1 MDASSAM
8 QGVAA
13 EPGTGELMLAG
24 LPATTAADA
33 EPAAPAAPI
42 ATTAAASTVLGAP
55 SAGAQPEASR
65 EPAACRSGSPAADAG
80 DAQAEPAES
89 PSAGRPPVMPALAL
103 ERQAPEPDIA
113 AETLELLEWPR
124 LQEHL
129 AGFAGSEA
137 GRRHCRRLPLAASP
151 AESRRLLAE
160 TTELLAL
167 DGLID
172 GGLSFQGVA
181 DIRTTVL
188 LCAKG
193 GCAGGEELLQLA
205 ATLAAARRLR
215 RQIEDPQLRPVCS
228 ALVEELR
235 TLPELEQR
243 LHFCLEEGGRVADRA
258 SSELAGLRRRLQAA
272 LAERRER
279 LQELLRRYAP
289 MLQDTVISERSGRPV
304 LAVKAGAAAQVKGL
318 VHDSSASGQ
327 TVYIEPQAV
336 IALGNRLRE
345 LQAEERELERAV
357 LLELSGLVGEQA
369 EALQELQRILV
380 RLDAAL
386 ARARYGAWLG
396 AVRPELADDPE
407 APFEL
412 RELRHPLL
420 LWQQRREG
428 GAPVVPVTVR
438 VGSELRVVAITGPNT
453 GGKTVTLKSVGLA
466 ALMARAGLFLPCSGT
481 PRLPW
486 CGQVLA
492 DIGDEQ
498 SLQQNL
504 STFSGHIRRI
514 ARILAALGGS
524 AARPEAGLGIDGAMA
539 SPAAAPS
546 GAIDHGGGTPGAAT
560 GQESLN
566 GISSP
571 PDRHVEVAAQHQ
583 DGRSAQTVSEIPHA
597 PAPSASSFGAGPATP
612 GSGAV
617 DTSPE
622 ASADRLSRVA
632 PIPAATTAG
641 ASLVLLDEVGA
652 GTDPTEGAALAAALL
667 RHLAERA
674 RLTIATT
681 HFGELKALKYGDARF
696 ENASVAFDE
705 QTLSP
710 TYRLQW
716 GIPGR
721 SNALAIATRLGL
733 DGQVVQAAAEQLKPG
748 GSGEVNQVIE
758 GLERQRQQQQEA
770 AEAAAALLARTELLH
785 EELLSRWQQQKE
797 QSAEIQERR
806 RRELERSI
814 REGQGEVR
822 RLIRRLRQG
831 GRGGG
836 REAAE
841 TARLTGQRL
850 KRLQQQHTP
859 EPPRIDHGGWR
870 PMVGERVRVL
880 ALGKAAQVLAIS
892 EDGRELTVRCGVL
905 RTTVELSAIEGLN
918 GEKATPP
925 PLPQVQVRSRRNP
938 ASRGPDVRTE
948 ANTVDVRGM
957 RVHEAEA
964 AVEERLRGANGPLWV
979 IHGIGTGKL
988 RRGLRDW
995 LATVP
1000 YVERVS
1006 DAEKGDGGPGC
1017 SVVWVK

>member
-1 MDASSAM
+1 MSQTTDQRPGVNGRAGIEVQEAAAGGVEREAKAVPAGSPLEDG
-8 QGVAA
+8 QGVGMVPPQAA
-13 EPGTGELMLAG
+13 PGTLPGE
-24 LPATTAADA
+24 P
-33 EPAAPAAPI
+33 EI
-42 ATTAAASTVLGAP
+42 AS
-55 SAGAQPEASR
+55 
-65 EPAACRSGSPAADAG
+65 
-80 DAQAEPAES
+80 
-89 PSAGRPPVMPALAL
+89 
-103 ERQAPEPDIA
+103 
-113 AETLELLEWPR
+113 ETLELLEWPR
-124 LQEHL
+124 LADHV
-129 AGFAGSEA
+129 AGFAGTEA
-137 GRRHCRRLPLAASP
+137 GRRHCQALPLP
-151 AESRRLLAE
+151 ATPADSRRLLAE

-167 DGLID
+167 DGLIE

-181 DIRTTVL
+181 DIRATVV

-193 GCAGGEELLQLA
+193 GCAGGEELLALA

-215 RQIEDPQLRPVCS
+215 RQIDDPVLRPVCTE
-228 ALVEELR
+228 LVSELR
-235 TLPELEQR
+235 TLPDLEQR

-258 SSELAGLRRRLQAA
+258 SAELAGLRRRLQAA

-345 LQAEERELERAV
+345 LQGEERELERQV
-357 LLELSGLVGEQA
+357 LLELSGLVGEEA
-369 EALQELQRILV
+369 EALQELERILV

-396 AVRPELADDPE
+396 AVRPELDDAPE

-412 RELRHPLL
+412 RELCHPLL
-420 LWQQRREG
+420 LWQQRRAG

-438 VGSELRVVAITGPNT
+438 VAPQLRVVAITGPNT

-481 PRLPW
+481 ARLPW

-514 ARILAALGGS
+514 ARILAAL
-524 AARPEAGLGIDGAMA
+524 
-539 SPAAAPS
+539 PAAA
-546 GAIDHGGGTPGAAT
+546 
-560 GQESLN
+560 
-566 GISSP
+566 
-571 PDRHVEVAAQHQ
+571 
-583 DGRSAQTVSEIPHA
+583 A
-597 PAPSASSFGAGPATP
+597 PAG
-612 GSGAV
+612 
-617 DTSPE
+617 
-622 ASADRLSRVA
+622 
-632 PIPAATTAG
+632 AG

-667 RHLAERA
+667 RHLADRA

-681 HFGELKALKYGDARF
+681 HFGELKALKYADARF

-733 DGQVVQAAAEQLKPG
+733 DAQVVQAASEQLRPG

-797 QSAEIQERR
+797 QSAEIQEQR
-806 RRELERSI
+806 RRELEHSI

-831 GRGGG
+831 GRSGG

-841 TARLTGQRL
+841 TARVTGQRL
-850 KRLQQQHTP
+850 KRLQQEHSPQP
-859 EPPRIDHGGWR
+859 QRIDHGGWR
-870 PMVGERVRVL
+870 PAVGDRVRLL

-892 EDGRELTVRCGVL
+892 EDGLELTVRCGVL
-905 RTTVELSAIEGLN
+905 RTTVDLAAIEGLN

-925 PLPQVQVRSRRNP
+925 PQPQVQVRSRRNP

-948 ANTVDVRGM
+948 ANTVDVRGL

-964 AVEERLRGANGPLWV
+964 AVEERLRGANGPVWV

-988 RRGLRDW
+988 KRGLRDW
-995 LATVP
+995 LATIP

-1017 SVVWVK
+1017 SVVYVK

>member
-1 MDASSAM
+1 MSQTTD
-8 QGVAA
+8 QKPGVNGRPSIDSLEDEHGSGAVAPQAA
-13 EPGTGELMLAG
+13 PGT
-24 LPATTAADA
+24 PPC
-33 EPAAPAAPI
+33 EPEI
-42 ATTAAASTVLGAP
+42 AS
-55 SAGAQPEASR
+55 
-65 EPAACRSGSPAADAG
+65 
-80 DAQAEPAES
+80 
-89 PSAGRPPVMPALAL
+89 
-103 ERQAPEPDIA
+103 
-113 AETLELLEWPR
+113 ETLELLEWPR
-124 LQEHL
+124 LAEHV
-129 AGFAGSEA
+129 AGFAGTEA
-137 GRRHCRRLPLAASP
+137 GRRHCLALPLPATQ
-151 AESRRLLAE
+151 AESLRLLAE
-160 TTELLAL
+160 TSELLAL
-167 DGLID
+167 DGLIE

-181 DIRTTVL
+181 DIRGTVV

-193 GCAGGEELLQLA
+193 GCAGGEELLALA

-215 RQIEDPQLRPVCS
+215 RQIDDPELRPVCT
-228 ALVEELR
+228 ALVSELR

-258 SSELAGLRRRLQAA
+258 SVELAGLRRRLQAA
-272 LAERRER
+272 LVERRER

-345 LQAEERELERAV
+345 LQGEERELERQV
-357 LLELSGLVGEQA
+357 LLELSGLVGEEA
-369 EALQELQRILV
+369 EALQELERILV
-380 RLDAAL
+380 RLDAAV
-386 ARARYGAWLG
+386 ARGRYGAWLG
-396 AVRPELADDPE
+396 AVRPELAQDPD

-420 LWQQRREG
+420 LWQQRREA

-438 VGSELRVVAITGPNT
+438 VGPELRVVAITGPNT

-466 ALMARAGLFLPCSGT
+466 ALMARAGLFLPCGGT

-514 ARILAALGGS
+514 ARILAAL
-524 AARPEAGLGIDGAMA
+524 
-539 SPAAAPS
+539 PAAA
-546 GAIDHGGGTPGAAT
+546 A
-560 GQESLN
+560 
-566 GISSP
+566 SP
-571 PDRHVEVAAQHQ
+571 TD
-583 DGRSAQTVSEIPHA
+583 
-597 PAPSASSFGAGPATP
+597 
-612 GSGAV
+612 
-617 DTSPE
+617 
-622 ASADRLSRVA
+622 
-632 PIPAATTAG
+632 G

-667 RHLAERA
+667 RHLADRA

-681 HFGELKALKYGDARF
+681 HFGELKALKYADARF

-733 DGQVVQAAAEQLKPG
+733 DAQVVQAAAEQLKPG

-797 QSAEIQERR
+797 QSAEIQEQR
-806 RRELERSI
+806 RRELEHSI

-831 GRGGG
+831 GRSGG

-841 TARLTGQRL
+841 VARVTGQRL
-850 KRLQQQHTP
+850 KRLQQEHTP
-859 EPPRIDHGGWR
+859 EPPRLDHGGWR
-870 PMVGERVRVL
+870 PAVGDRVRLL

-905 RTTVELSAIEGLN
+905 RTTVDLAAIEGLN

-925 PLPQVQVRSRRNP
+925 PQLQVHVRSRRNP

-948 ANTVDVRGM
+948 ANTVDVRGL

-964 AVEERLRGANGPLWV
+964 AVEERLRGANGPIWV

-988 RRGLRDW
+988 KRGLRDW
-995 LATVP
+995 LATIP

-1017 SVVWVK
+1017 SVVYVK